1 MQNANLEAA
10 RIRLVE
16 AINELEMQEQ
26 ELRRL
31 QTIIDTTKKRL
42 ERAEQYYNE
51 LKEMPNELQPY

>member
-51 LKEMPNELQPY
+51 LKEMPNELQSY